1 MPLKFDPDTIG
12 FLIADVSRLLRA
24 EFDRRTDGIGLDLT
38 PAEARTLVNVARGD
52 GLRQAALA
60 ERMGVEAMTLS
71 AYLDRLEARGLVGRA
86 ADPADRR
93 AKLVRVTEQAHPVLE
108 EIMRVSAELRADIS
122 DSFTPDELERF
133 RDGLKRIRRRLVA
146 MRPECGREPAP
157 S

>member
-24 EFDRRTDGIGLDLT
+24 EFDRRTGGIGLDLT
-38 PAEARTLVNVARGD
+38 PAEARTLVNVARGG

-71 AYLDRLEARGLVGRA
+71 TYLDRLEARGLVARE

-93 AKLVRVTEQAHPVLE
+93 AKLVRVTGEAYPVLE

-122 DSFTPDELERF
+122 GSFTPAELDAF

-146 MRPECGREPAP
+146 MRPDCGKEPV
-157 S
+157 SS